1 MTVPVSGGSHLV
13 VMGRVPRLGSVKT
26 RLAKDIG
33 AVEALRFYRSNFE
46 RTLRLLGSDPRWSTH
61 CFIKSRETSVLDYP
75 KCADNVCSTV
85 FAQMP
90 GDLGSRMHFA
100 LNHFSGKRILIGSDI
115 PGITA
120 SQIRLAFS
128 MLGTNDL
135 VFGPAEDGG
144 FWLVG
149 VREGIRLKNVFL
161 DINWSTN
168 SVLADVMHRSR
179 HYRIAM
185 ANTLWDV
192 DCGFDHQRWRKEY

>member
-1 MTVPVSGGSHLV
+1 MPVSGRSHLV
-13 VMGRVPRLGSVKT
+13 VMGRTPQLGRVKT

-46 RTLRLLGSDPRWSTH
+46 RALRLLGKDPRWSTH
-61 CFIKSRETSVLDYP
+61 CFIKSREAGVFDFP
-75 KCADNVCSTV
+75 KCADAVCSSIIP
-85 FAQMP
+85 QIQ
-90 GDLGSRMHFA
+90 GDLGSRMLFA

-115 PGITA
+115 PGIA
-120 SQIRLAFS
+120 ACQIRLAFR
-128 MLGTNDL
+128 MLGKNDL

-149 VREGIRLKNVFL
+149 VREGILLKNVFQ

-179 HYRIAM
+179 DYRIAV

-192 DCGFDHQRWRKEY
+192 DRGSEYQRWRNEY